1 MNYTGKAG
9 TMRLENKVAIVTGS
23 TSGIGRAIAKAMAVE
38 GAIVAVNGR
47 RAEAAEEVAR
57 EIRGAGGK
65 AVAMAADVT
74 QAAQVQGLVKGVL
87 EAFGRID
94 VLINNAGG
102 VGGVRPT
109 RYMEEILEE
118 EWDRVVDLNLKAAF
132 LCSRAVTKQM
142 REQGGGKIVNTASE
156 AARRIHRGESG
167 RFQYTAA
174 KAGLVGLTRAMA
186 IELGPYGINVNAV
199 APGYTL
205 ANERHR
211 SYWASLPPE
220 EKEKVVQDIPL
231 RRLAEPEDIA
241 PVAVFLASDE
251 ARYINGA
258 TIDVNG
264 GRTVS

>member
-1 MNYTGKAG
+1 
-9 TMRLENKVAIVTGS
+9 MRLENRVAIVTGS

-74 QAAQVQGLVKGVL
+74 QAAQVEGLVKGVL

-142 REQGGGKIVNTASE
+142 REQGGGKIVNTASK
-156 AARRIHRGESG
+156 AARRIHRRSERFGRTGLGRCRSRSTLRRSGSGAPAATWGKIHFQPPHATPSG
-167 RFQYTAA
+167 R
-174 KAGLVGLTRAMA
+174 
-186 IELGPYGINVNAV
+186 
-199 APGYTL
+199 
-205 ANERHR
+205 
-211 SYWASLPPE
+211 E
-220 EKEKVVQDIPL
+220 EKGE
-231 RRLAEPEDIA
+231 
-241 PVAVFLASDE
+241 
-251 ARYINGA
+251 
-258 TIDVNG
+258 G
-264 GRTVS
+264 GHAGG